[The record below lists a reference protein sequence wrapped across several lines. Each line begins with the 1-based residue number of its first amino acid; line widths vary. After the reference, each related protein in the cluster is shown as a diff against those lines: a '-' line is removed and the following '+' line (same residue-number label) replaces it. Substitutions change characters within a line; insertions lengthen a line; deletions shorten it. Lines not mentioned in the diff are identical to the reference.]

1 MSTVGHK
8 MTEGSS
14 GALQSAARGGS
25 LSSPGMEQPPWEAT
39 PSYVSDR
46 GDNAGRLLEYYRILR
61 KHLGLLAVLTA
72 LGVLLAWL
80 LTLPLAR
87 IYRATTSVEVLRVNE
102 DFLGARAVNPNSSLA
117 GEFQPEYDIQTQ
129 KGVLQSRSV
138 IERALAK
145 DNIEPRLLASAEKAS
160 QSGWFAVLRLLNAR
174 SSPLGHEQALSM
186 TTDGLTVKSQQNS
199 RVLEITVNSMDPQ
212 LSSDLAN
219 AITASY
225 SEWSIERRWSTNQ
238 YTREWMSKQL
248 ADLKSQLQQS
258 EGRLLSFAQTSGFI
272 FTSEKDNVDDQR
284 LRYFQE
290 ELGKATVDRVSKQSR
305 FDLSSNVPPESLPE
319 VLEDHALQSY
329 QAELTTLRQQ
339 LAELS
344 ASFTREYPKVTKIE
358 AQIKE
363 VTAAYVAATSAELNR
378 IRNEY
383 VEARTRENLLASK
396 YDAQAKLM
404 SRQTESVAQYDI
416 LRRELETTRALY
428 ESLLQKSK
436 ESDILTAMKT
446 SNIQVVDP
454 ARPPKTPYRPN
465 LPLNL
470 SFGLLSGFL
479 LGVGIILVPEQGQRV
494 RDPGDAEFFLSLP
507 ELGVIP
513 SGNQKS
519 DHARRLPSFSGS
531 RSLSLMK
538 GGPRNEMTILQNRA
552 SPFAD
557 SFHDTLISILYAR
570 KNGVAPQVIAVSS
583 ANPREGK
590 TTVVSNL
597 AIALAELN
605 KRVLLVD
612 GDTRKSRLHTIFQI
626 DKTPGVSEVLSGQ
639 STPVLRETKV
649 PNLVV
654 LPAGAGVD
662 PSALFGP
669 RLGDLFTH
677 LRERFDVI
685 LVDTPSILNL
695 PDARMFA
702 LESDAAILVIRA
714 GLSTRDSIQFACRR
728 LQEGG
733 SWLLGAILNDWNP
746 RSSGHRYGYGYGEY
760 YGEAKQERHI

>member
-1 MSTVGHK
+1 V
-8 MTEGSS
+8 
-14 GALQSAARGGS
+14 
-25 LSSPGMEQPPWEAT
+25 
-39 PSYVSDR
+39 
-46 GDNAGRLLEYYRILR
+46 
-61 KHLGLLAVLTA
+61 
-72 LGVLLAWL
+72 
-80 LTLPLAR
+80 
-87 IYRATTSVEVLRVNE
+87 
-102 DFLGARAVNPNSSLA
+102 
-117 GEFQPEYDIQTQ
+117 
-129 KGVLQSRSV
+129 
-138 IERALAK
+138 
-145 DNIEPRLLASAEKAS
+145 
-160 QSGWFAVLRLLNAR
+160 
-174 SSPLGHEQALSM
+174 
-186 TTDGLTVKSQQNS
+186 
-199 RVLEITVNSMDPQ
+199 
-212 LSSDLAN
+212 
-219 AITASY
+219 
-225 SEWSIERRWSTNQ
+225 
-238 YTREWMSKQL
+238 
-248 ADLKSQLQQS
+248 
-258 EGRLLSFAQTSGFI
+258 
-272 FTSEKDNVDDQR
+272 
-284 LRYFQE
+284 
-290 ELGKATVDRVSKQSR
+290 
-305 FDLSSNVPPESLPE
+305 
-319 VLEDHALQSY
+319 
-329 QAELTTLRQQ
+329 
-339 LAELS
+339 
-344 ASFTREYPKVTKIE
+344 
-358 AQIKE
+358 
-363 VTAAYVAATSAELNR
+363 
-378 IRNEY
+378 
-383 VEARTRENLLASK
+383 
-396 YDAQAKLM
+396 
-404 SRQTESVAQYDI
+404 
-416 LRRELETTRALY
+416 ETTRALY

-454 ARPPKTPYRPN
+454 ARPPKAPYRPN

-519 DHARRLPSFSGS
+519 DQARRLPSFSGS
-531 RSLSLMK
+531 RSLPVIK
-538 GGPRNEMTILQNRA
+538 GGRGNEMTILQNRA

-557 SFHDTLISILYAR
+557 SFHDTLISILHAR

-583 ANPREGK
+583 ANPCEGK

-612 GDTRKSRLHTIFQI
+612 GDTRKPRLHTIFQI

-662 PSALFGP
+662 PRALFGP

-677 LRERFDVI
+677 LRERFDLI

-702 LESDAAILVIRA
+702 LESDAVILVIRA
-714 GLSTRDSIQFACRR
+714 GLGTRDTIQFACRR

-760 YGEAKQERHI
+760 YREAKQERHI